1 MPIKIPNS
9 LPAAAILEQE
19 NIFVM
24 DADRA
29 YSQDIRPLRILIL
42 NLMPIKQVTETQ
54 LLRLLGHSPLQVEVD
69 FIYTE
74 SYVPSH
80 TSQEYLTEFY
90 GTFAEVRHKK
100 YDGLI
105 ITGAPVEQMEFEEVA
120 YWEEVAEIMEWSK
133 THVYSTFHI
142 CWGAQAGLYY
152 HYGINKRYVAPKI
165 FGVYKH
171 HLCVENERLFRGFD
185 DEFYVPHS
193 RHTEFLKADVEK
205 VPELTILAE
214 SDGRAGV
221 YAVANLEKRQFFI
234 TGHAEYDP
242 LSLKSEY
249 DRDMAAGV
257 DNVEVPINYYPDDDP
272 TKTPVVRWRSVA
284 NLLFTNWLNYYVY
297 QETPYELDSLYKSH
311 DSID

>member
-1 MPIKIPNS
+1 VPIKIPNN
-9 LPAAAILEQE
+9 LPATKILEGE

-24 DADRA
+24 DSDRA
-29 YSQDIRPLRILIL
+29 YSQDIRPLKLLIL

-54 LLRLLGHSPLQVEVD
+54 LLRLLGNTPLQVEVD

-74 SYVPSH
+74 SYVPTH
-80 TSQEYLTEFY
+80 TTTDYLTEFY

-100 YDGLI
+100 YDGFI
-105 ITGAPVEQMEFEEVA
+105 ITGAPVEQMPFEDVA

-133 THVYSTFHI
+133 SHAYSTFHI

-152 HYGINKRYVAPKI
+152 HYGIKKYDVAPKI

-193 RHTEFLKADVEK
+193 RHTEVRKSDIEK
-205 VPELTILAE
+205 IPELTIMAE
-214 SDGRAGV
+214 SDEEAGV
-221 YAVANLEKRQFFI
+221 YAIANLDKRQFFI

-242 LSLKSEY
+242 LSLKAEY
-249 DRDMAAGV
+249 DRDMAAGMP
-257 DNVEVPINYYPDDDP
+257 NVNVPLNYYPDDDP
-272 TKTPVVRWRSVA
+272 TKPPIVRWRSVA
-284 NLLFTNWLNYYVY
+284 NLLFANWLNYYVY
-297 QETPYELDSLYKSH
+297 QETPYELDTLTPS
-311 DSID
+311 DDRV

>member
-1 MPIKIPNS
+1 MPIKIPNN
-9 LPAAAILEQE
+9 LPATKILEGE

-24 DADRA
+24 DSDRA
-29 YSQDIRPLRILIL
+29 YSQDIRPLKLLIL

-54 LLRLLGHSPLQVEVD
+54 LLRLLGNTPLQVEVD

-74 SYVPSH
+74 SYLPTH
-80 TSQEYLTEFY
+80 TTTDYLTEFY

-100 YDGLI
+100 YDGFI
-105 ITGAPVEQMEFEEVA
+105 ITGAPVEQMPFEDVA

-133 THVYSTFHI
+133 SHAYSTFHI

-152 HYGINKRYVAPKI
+152 HYGIKKYDVAPKI

-193 RHTEFLKADVEK
+193 RHTEVRKKDIERI
-205 VPELTILAE
+205 PELTIMAE
-214 SDGRAGV
+214 SDEEAGV
-221 YAVANLEKRQFFI
+221 YAIANLDKRQFFI

-242 LSLKSEY
+242 LSLKAEY
-249 DRDMAAGV
+249 DRDMAAGMP
-257 DNVEVPINYYPDDDP
+257 NVNVPLNYYPDDDP
-272 TKTPVVRWRSVA
+272 TKPPIVRWRSVA
-284 NLLFTNWLNYYVY
+284 NLLVANWLNYYVY
-297 QETPYELDSLYKSH
+297 QETPYELDTLTPS
-311 DSID
+311 DDRV

>member
-1 MPIKIPNS
+1 MPIKIPNN
-9 LPAAAILEQE
+9 LPATKILEGE

-24 DADRA
+24 DSDRA
-29 YSQDIRPLRILIL
+29 YSQDIRPLRLLIL

-54 LLRLLGHSPLQVEVD
+54 LLRLLGNTPLQVEVD

-74 SYVPSH
+74 SYVPTH
-80 TSQEYLTEFY
+80 TTTDYLTEFY

-100 YDGLI
+100 YDGFI
-105 ITGAPVEQMEFEEVA
+105 ITGAPVEQMPFEDVA

-133 THVYSTFHI
+133 SHAYSTFHI

-152 HYGINKRYVAPKI
+152 HYGIKKYDVAPKI

-193 RHTEFLKADVEK
+193 RHTEVRKKDIERI
-205 VPELTILAE
+205 PELTIMAE
-214 SDGRAGV
+214 SDEEAGV
-221 YAVANLEKRQFFI
+221 YAIANLDKRQFFI

-242 LSLKSEY
+242 LSLKAEY
-249 DRDMAAGV
+249 DRDMAAGMP
-257 DNVEVPINYYPDDDP
+257 NVNVPLNYYPDDDP
-272 TKTPVVRWRSVA
+272 TKPPIVRWRSVA
-284 NLLFTNWLNYYVY
+284 NLLFANWLNYYVY
-297 QETPYELDSLYKSH
+297 QETPYELDTLTPS
-311 DSID
+311 DDRV